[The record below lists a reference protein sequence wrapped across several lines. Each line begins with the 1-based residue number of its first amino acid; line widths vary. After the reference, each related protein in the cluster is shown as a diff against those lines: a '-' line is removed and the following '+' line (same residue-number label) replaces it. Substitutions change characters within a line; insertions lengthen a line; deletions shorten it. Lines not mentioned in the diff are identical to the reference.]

1 MRYVAQTMA
10 DGFTQTLHG
19 LIRKRSEIANEMAGL
34 RHQMERLTAQMDA
47 LDQSIR
53 IFSPQI
59 DFESLP
65 GPKLPRLAVAFRG
78 EVLRHCADL
87 FRQAEG
93 PLTTEDVAVAVM
105 RARGLDVA
113 NADLKRTMVHRIGS
127 TLRKMREKGFIRDCG
142 RVEGGNMNQW
152 ELVPLE

>member
-1 MRYVAQTMA
+1 
-10 DGFTQTLHG
+10 
-19 LIRKRSEIANEMAGL
+19 
-34 RHQMERLTAQMDA
+34 
-47 LDQSIR
+47 
-53 IFSPQI
+53 
-59 DFESLP
+59 
-65 GPKLPRLAVAFRG
+65 
-78 EVLRHCADL
+78 
-87 FRQAEG
+87 
-93 PLTTEDVAVAVM
+93 M